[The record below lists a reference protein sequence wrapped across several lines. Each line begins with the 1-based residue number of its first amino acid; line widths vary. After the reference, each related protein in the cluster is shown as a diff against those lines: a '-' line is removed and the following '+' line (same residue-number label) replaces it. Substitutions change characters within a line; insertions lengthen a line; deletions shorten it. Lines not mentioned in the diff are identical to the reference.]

1 MAAPPP
7 SPPEEGGDDDWM
19 GTYAD
24 AITLLM
30 AFFVLF
36 FSFSKVDLDVFDDVQ
51 SALSTSMAKVKRETK
66 SDELSANLIDLV
78 ASEGADEVVKVGSDS
93 QGSITLE
100 LNSGAFFKPGSAEL
114 QEQALPVLTQMF
126 EELASPIYS
135 QFNLNI
141 EGHTDDDPMNS
152 PLFPSN
158 WELSAARASTVIRFF
173 EAQSETAE
181 DKIASNR
188 MRAIG
193 YGQTQP
199 KFANRNEAA
208 EPIRENQIANRRI
221 VIRVSRTPIIVS
233 VKIPTFRRPA
243 EPAPEAA
250 EKDAKK

>member
-1 MAAPPP
+1 MAGPPAPPAD
-7 SPPEEGGDDDWM
+7 EGGEDDWM

-36 FSFSKVDLDVFDDVQ
+36 FSFSKVDLDTYDKVSKGL
-51 SALSTSMAKVKRETK
+51 SASISKVKKETK
-66 SDELSANLIDLV
+66 SDQLSANLSDLI
-78 ASEGADEVVKVGSDS
+78 ASEGADDVVKKGSDA

-100 LNSGAFFKPGSAEL
+100 MNSGAFFKPGSAEL
-114 QEQALPVLTQMF
+114 QEQAIPVLTAMF

-141 EGHTDDDPMNS
+141 EGHTDDDPINTVQ
-152 PLFPSN
+152 FPSN
-158 WELSAARASTVIRFF
+158 WELSTGRASTIIRFF
-173 EAQSETAE
+173 EAASETAE

-188 MRAIG
+188 MRALG
-193 YGQTQP
+193 YAHTQP
-199 KFANRNEAA
+199 KFANRNEAG

-221 VIRVSRTPIIVS
+221 VIRVSRVPIFVP

-243 EPAPEAA
+243 EAA
-250 EKDAKK
+250 GKDAKK